1 MDDKQEKK
9 KFLSSLTIPLFIV
22 ITMWIVWMVEI
33 VFNVDLGRWGV
44 QPHTA
49 KGLIG
54 ILTMPFLH
62 GNWGHLLANSVPVL
76 VLGTALYYCYGTIAN
91 KVLIITYLVS
101 GLLTW
106 CIASGDSIHIGASAL
121 IYGLT
126 AFLIISG
133 FIRKDMGLIAVS
145 FVMIFLYGSFIW
157 GVFPAFTKPQ
167 NISWEGH
174 LSGLIT
180 GFILAI
186 AYRKEGPQR
195 EEFHWDEDDNNDDDD
210 NDNDGNNG
218 EKPYW
223 DVPQADDDSISVE
236 YRFKR

>member
-1 MDDKQEKK
+1 M
-9 KFLSSLTIPLFIV
+9 
-22 ITMWIVWMVEI
+22 
-33 VFNVDLGRWGV
+33 
-44 QPHTA
+44 
-49 KGLIG
+49 
-54 ILTMPFLH
+54 
-62 GNWGHLLANSVPVL
+62 
-76 VLGTALYYCYGTIAN
+76 
-91 KVLIITYLVS
+91 
-101 GLLTW
+101 
-106 CIASGDSIHIGASAL
+106 
-121 IYGLT
+121 
-126 AFLIISG
+126 
-133 FIRKDMGLIAVS
+133 
-145 FVMIFLYGSFIW
+145 
-157 GVFPAFTKPQ
+157 FTKPQ